1 MILRHADHQAHVRG
15 RQHALIHDHLSLVR
29 GAANIHNQ
37 RTLRTVQ
44 PAHGIVVRHA
54 VVQYTPGPCQREVC
68 TCHACQLTFVV
79 IHFLRMCEN
88 RIGMVAI
95 IVRQTPVTLIATLQR
110 TCVPVAVGIIHV
122 VADIIHQDGV
132 FVHAER
138 TRHEPAT
145 RLR

>member
-1 MILRHADHQAHVRG
+1 MVLRHADLQAHVRG
-15 RQHALIHDHLSLVR
+15 RQHALIRDHLSLVR
-29 GAANIHNQ
+29 GTAYLYNQ
-37 RTLRTVQ
+37 RALRTVQ

-54 VVQYTPGPCQREVC
+54 VVQYTPGPCQRKVC
-68 TCHACQLTFVV
+68 TRHACQLTFVV
-79 IHFLRMCEN
+79 IHLLRMCEH

-95 IVRQTPVTLIATLQR
+95 VVRQTPVTLIATLQR
-110 TCVPVAVGIIHV
+110 TCVPVAVGVIHV
-122 VADIIHQDGV
+122 VADIIHYDGI